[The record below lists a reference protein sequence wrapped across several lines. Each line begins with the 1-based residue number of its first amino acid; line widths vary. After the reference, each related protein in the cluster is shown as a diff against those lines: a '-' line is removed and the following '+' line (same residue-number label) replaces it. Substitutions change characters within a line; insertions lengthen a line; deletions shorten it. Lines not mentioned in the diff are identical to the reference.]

1 MINPMNI
8 SELKHYV
15 EWQFPAKVSDGMG
28 GSTTIYLTACNVWA
42 RILPTSAK
50 ELRQSDQQVNLVSH
64 TVRIRYRSVFKS
76 NYRMKYKNRYFA
88 IVSIINPE
96 ESNLWLD
103 INLKEVSV

>member
-15 EWQFPAKVSDGMG
+15 EWQFPAKASDGMG
-28 GSTTIYLTACNVWA
+28 GPITTYVTACNVWA
-42 RILPTSAK
+42 RLLPTSAK

-76 NYRMKYKNRYFA
+76 NWRMKFRNRYFA

-96 ESNLWLD
+96 ESNLYLAVQMQ
-103 INLKEVSV
+103 L